1 MGKSKIAESIMRE
14 YERKKRYEAKM
25 QRHKTNDAYNLDLI
39 DFENSTNDFW
49 QMPVIQNDN
58 FIPKD
63 KDSYNNWKIKEGLN

>member
-63 KDSYNNWKIKEGLN
+63 KDSYNN

>member
-1 MGKSKIAESIMRE
+1 
-14 YERKKRYEAKM
+14 M

-49 QMPVIQNDN
+49 QMPVMQNDN

-63 KDSYNNWKIKEGLN
+63 KDSYNNWKTKEGLN